1 MLTQDRCRLQEIQ
14 LRAARGGH
22 GACPLPSRT
31 CQRLPGTSH
40 TAPSPMPTPQMGT
53 LGLGGVTA
61 QPRLLSEGVAG
72 WARDMPRHR
81 SGRPTGEQWGHR
93 SQVGRAEEGKPGLD
107 LTSGELL
114 STSPAPLGRGG
125 ASETWESFS
134 SSSSWMGDDGDRRV
148 LGAEKMG
155 VEDKWM
161 RNNNRP
167 PEANTARG

>member
-1 MLTQDRCRLQEIQ
+1 M
-14 LRAARGGH
+14 
-22 GACPLPSRT
+22 
-31 CQRLPGTSH
+31 
-40 TAPSPMPTPQMGT
+40 
-53 LGLGGVTA
+53 
-61 QPRLLSEGVAG
+61 AG

-167 PEANTARG
+167 PPPEANTARG

>member
-1 MLTQDRCRLQEIQ
+1 MLTQDCCQLQETQ
-14 LRAARGGH
+14 LRAAGEGTGLAHCHPGH
-22 GACPLPSRT
+22 ASVYQVLHTQPLRPCPPHRW
-31 CQRLPGTSH
+31 GH
-40 TAPSPMPTPQMGT
+40 WGW
-53 LGLGGVTA
+53 GGVTA

>member
-1 MLTQDRCRLQEIQ
+1 
-14 LRAARGGH
+14 
-22 GACPLPSRT
+22 
-31 CQRLPGTSH
+31 
-40 TAPSPMPTPQMGT
+40 MPTPQMGT
-53 LGLGGVTA
+53 LGLGGVAA

-167 PEANTARG
+167 PPPEANTARG

>member
-1 MLTQDRCRLQEIQ
+1 MPTATQDMPASTRYFTHSPF
-14 LRAARGGH
+14 AHAH
-22 GACPLPSRT
+22 PTDADTGA
-31 CQRLPGTSH
+31 
-40 TAPSPMPTPQMGT
+40 
-53 LGLGGVTA
+53 GGVTA
-61 QPRLLSEGVAG
+61 QPRLLSEGVAE
-72 WARDMPRHR
+72 WAWGVPHHR
-81 SGRPTGEQWGHR
+81 SRRPTSEQWGLR

-134 SSSSWMGDDGDRRV
+134 SSSSWIGDDGDRRV

-161 RNNNRP
+161 RNTIP
-167 PEANTARG
+167 TKAITTGG